1 MIKSFKK
8 NQKGGLL
15 VEVLGVLGIF
25 LLIASIS
32 IPYIRKYQPNL
43 KLNGVAKELVSDLR
57 YAQQLTV
64 TEQIIHMV
72 QIDLIDN
79 KYEILKLDTAT
90 TTIKSVDV
98 DSEIFFSE
106 VNGLSD
112 NQVYFNSYGAVREAG
127 DITLINING
136 KTAFIEIKPSGH
148 IKLN

>member
-8 NQKGGLL
+8 NQKGSLL

-72 QIDLIDN
+72 QIDLFNN
-79 KYEILKLDTAT
+79 KYEILRLGVAT
-90 TTIKSVDV
+90 TTIKSVNI

-127 DITLINING
+127 DITLINTNS
-136 KTAFIEIKPSGH
+136 KTALIEIRPSGH

>member
-8 NQKGGLL
+8 NQKGSLL
-15 VEVLGVLGIF
+15 IEVLGVLGIF

-32 IPYIRKYQPNL
+32 IPYIKKYQPNL

-64 TEQIIHMV
+64 TEQIAHIV
-72 QIDLIDN
+72 QIDLFNN
-79 KYEILKLDTAT
+79 KYEILRLGVAT
-90 TTIKSVDV
+90 TTIKSINI
-98 DSEIFFSE
+98 DSEVFFSE

-127 DITLINING
+127 DIILINTNS
-136 KTAFIEIKPSGH
+136 KTALIEVRPSGH

>member
-90 TTIKSVDV
+90 TTIKSVNI

-112 NQVYFNSYGAVREAG
+112 DQVYFNSYGAVREAG

-136 KTAFIEIKPSGH
+136 KTALIEIKPSGH